1 MALDQTSTLFT
12 RFGDRLFLTDAGLE
26 TSLIFNDG
34 MDLPHFASFPLLRTM
49 DGRQA
54 LERYFNG
61 FLDEAAALDLGFVL
75 DTVTWRA
82 SAGWGARMGWSP
94 ADIDAVNREA
104 VAFAQGLRADR
115 AGDIVI
121 NGVIG
126 PHGDAYAP
134 DVVLTPAM
142 AEVYHQRQIAV
153 LAEAGAEMLSAMTI
167 SSTGEGIG
175 IAQAA
180 RKSGLPVVL
189 SFTVETDGHLIGGQ
203 TLADVIAATDDAT
216 AGYPAWYGINCAH
229 PDHFATELSADPAGR
244 IGSIRA
250 NASRLSHAE
259 LDDAAELDAGDPA
272 ELAQDYVRLKQLS
285 PGLRVLGGCCG
296 TDLRHVSAIGRRFSH
311 RH

>member
-1 MALDQTSTLFT
+1 MALDQTSTLLT

-34 MDLPHFASFPLLRTM
+34 IDLPHFASFPLLRTM

-54 LERYFNG
+54 LERYFNS

-104 VAFAQGLRADR
+104 VAFAQALRADR
-115 AGDIVI
+115 SSDVVI

-134 DVVLTPAM
+134 DVVLTAAM
-142 AEVYHQRQIAV
+142 AETYHQRQIAV

-167 SSTGEGIG
+167 SSAGEAIG

-189 SFTVETDGHLIGGQ
+189 SFTVETDGHLLGGQ
-203 TLADVIAATDDAT
+203 TLAEVIAATDDAT

-229 PDHFATELSADPAGR
+229 PDHFATELSTDLAGR

-296 TDLRHVSAIGRRFSH
+296 TDLRHVSAIGHRFSH

>member
-1 MALDQTSTLFT
+1 MALDQTSTLLT
-12 RFGDRLFLTDAGLE
+12 RFGSKLYLTDGGLE
-26 TSLIFNDG
+26 TSLIFNYG
-34 MDLPHFASFPLLRTM
+34 IDLPHFASFPLLRSM

-54 LERYFNG
+54 LERYFNS

-75 DTVTWRA
+75 DTITWRA
-82 SAGWGARMGWSP
+82 SAGWGARMDWSP
-94 ADIDAVNREA
+94 TDIDDVNREA
-104 VAFAQGLRADR
+104 VAFAQSLRADR

-134 DVVLTPAM
+134 DMVLTAAM
-142 AEVYHQRQIAV
+142 AEAYHQRQVQI
-153 LAEAGAEMLSAMTI
+153 LAEAGVEMLSAMTI
-167 SSTGEGIG
+167 SSAGEAVG
-175 IAQAA
+175 IANAA
-180 RKSGLPVVL
+180 RKSGLPVML
-189 SFTVETDGHLIGGQ
+189 SFTVETDGHLIGGR
-203 TLADVIAATDDAT
+203 TLAEAIAETDDST

-229 PDHFATELSADPAGR
+229 PDHFATELSADLAGR
-244 IGSIRA
+244 IGCIRA

-259 LDDAAELDAGDPA
+259 LDEAAELDAGDPA

-296 TDLRHVSAIGRRFSH
+296 TDLRHVSAIGRRFSQ

>member
-1 MALDQTSTLFT
+1 MPLDQTSTLLT
-12 RFGDRLFLTDAGLE
+12 RFGDRLYLTDAGLE
-26 TSLIFNDG
+26 TSLIFLDSI
-34 MDLPHFASFPLLRTM
+34 DLPHFASFPLLRTM

-82 SAGWGARMGWSP
+82 SHGWGARMGLT
-94 ADIDAVNREA
+94 AEDIDGANREA
-104 VAFAQGLRADR
+104 VALAKALRADR

-134 DVVLTPAM
+134 DEVLTPAE
-142 AEVYHQRQIAV
+142 AEAYHQRQISV
-153 LAEAGAEMLSAMTI
+153 LAEAGAEMISAMTI
-167 SSTGEGIG
+167 SSTGEAIG
-175 IAQAA
+175 IANAA
-180 RKSGLPVVL
+180 RKAGVPVVL
-189 SFTVETDGHLIGGQ
+189 SFTVETDGRLMGGGS
-203 TLADVIAATDDAT
+203 LAEAITATDDAT
-216 AGYPAWYGINCAH
+216 AGYPVWYGINCAH
-229 PDHFATELSADPAGR
+229 PDHFASELAGDLISR
-244 IGSIRA
+244 IGSVRA
-250 NASRLSHAE
+250 NASRKSHAE
-259 LDDAAELDAGDPA
+259 LDESTELDAGDPT
-272 ELAQDYVRLKQLS
+272 ELAQDYQRLKQLV